1 MLARVRSHLSFA
13 NVVSLLALFV
23 ALSGGAYALTIPK
36 NSVGAKQLKRNS
48 VGASKIK
55 RGAVGSLQVRNGS
68 LLSADF
74 RAGQLPRGDMGP
86 AGPQGP
92 QGPQGPAGATNVV
105 TRNAAGPGQAMVF
118 CQPGE
123 TVVGGG
129 GETTLGVL
137 YNSSPVP
144 PTNGSRPT
152 GWFADSL
159 SVEMSGEGEVT
170 VYVLCARP

>member
-36 NSVGAKQLKRNS
+36 NSIGAKQLKRNS
-48 VGASKIK
+48 VQGSEIK
-55 RGAVGSLQVRNGS
+55 RGAVGASEVRNGS
-68 LLSADF
+68 LLSEDF
-74 RAGQLPRGDMGP
+74 RRGQLPSGP
-86 AGPQGP
+86 TGPTGP

-105 TRNAAGPGQAMVF
+105 TRNAAGPGQAMVS
-118 CQPGE
+118 CLPGE

-129 GETTLGVL
+129 GETTQGVL
-137 YNSSPVP
+137 YNSSPLP

-159 SVEMSGEGEVT
+159 GVDGSGEGEVT
-170 VYVLCARP
+170 VYVLCASP